1 MPELDSSL
9 LGNCCPCGAAV
20 EHGKQRCRKCRARS
34 RYIRKVRQRRPV
46 APRGGNVRPAHRGR

>member
-1 MPELDSSL
+1 MPELNTSL
-9 LGNCCPCGAAV
+9 LGNPCSCGAAV

-46 APRGGNVRPAHRGR
+46 TPRGSNIRRPRRGR